1 MIHSRPHTHRPT
13 HRPTHKRPLARRPL
27 LAAALGLAASLVLGT
42 PGAQAQSASA
52 AADAPLRIVVG
63 YPPGGS
69 SDRVAR
75 IVADKLQAK
84 LAARSSSRTRRVR
97 AAASRPST

>member
-1 MIHSRPHTHRPT
+1 MSHPIPRTH
-13 HRPTHKRPLARRPL
+13 HLARRPL
-27 LAAALGLAASLVLGT
+27 LATALGLAATLMMLVT

-52 AADAPLRIVVG
+52 AADATLRLVVG

-75 IVADKLQAK
+75 IVAD
-84 LAARSSSRTRRVR
+84 
-97 AAASRPST
+97 